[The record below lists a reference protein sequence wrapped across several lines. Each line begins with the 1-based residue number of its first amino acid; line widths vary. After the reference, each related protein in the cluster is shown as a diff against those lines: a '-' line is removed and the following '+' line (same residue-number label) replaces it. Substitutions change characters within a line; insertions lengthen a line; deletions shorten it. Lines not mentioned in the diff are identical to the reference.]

1 MHNLKGYDSHLII
14 KEAFNIN
21 KKLGDRKID
30 AIPNSYEKFM
40 SITIGDL
47 RFIDSCQ
54 FKASSLEK
62 LVENLYDKEEKFKN
76 FKYMKKIFSQSS

>member
-14 KEAFNIN
+14 KEAFNMN
-21 KKLGDRKID
+21 KTLGDRKID

-54 FKASSLEK
+54 FCVVFVGEASREF
-62 LVENLYDKEEKFKN
+62 VR
-76 FKYMKKIFSQSS
+76 